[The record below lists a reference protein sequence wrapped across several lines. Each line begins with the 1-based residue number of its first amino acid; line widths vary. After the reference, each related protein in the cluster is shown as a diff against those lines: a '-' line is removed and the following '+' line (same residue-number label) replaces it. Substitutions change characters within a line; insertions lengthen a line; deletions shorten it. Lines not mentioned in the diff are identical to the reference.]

1 MREWPP
7 DSARGE
13 TAREARKMRVSMRVC
28 HATTPE
34 RAECVDLRMRHVWSS
49 VRSEHADHSLPD
61 NHGRAIMPH
70 DRGCFVVA
78 SGARA
83 GPPAT
88 RERTHRNRL

>member
-1 MREWPP
+1 
-7 DSARGE
+7 
-13 TAREARKMRVSMRVC
+13 MRVSMRVC

-34 RAECVDLRMRHVWSS
+34 RAECVDLRMRHVWST

-88 RERTHRNRL
+88 PRAHIATDCRCRSAPNVT

>member
-34 RAECVDLRMRHVWSS
+34 RAECVDLRMLHV
-49 VRSEHADHSLPD
+49 
-61 NHGRAIMPH
+61 
-70 DRGCFVVA
+70 
-78 SGARA
+78 
-83 GPPAT
+83 
-88 RERTHRNRL
+88 